1 MQRAVNISFFRTK
14 GLNNIKTERGEK
26 NLFTNRVVKN
36 ITYLQ
41 KKMIQ
46 KKGVCIQKVCIL
58 HTPET
63 IFQKI
68 FRLLKSPLFLLKK
81 DPL

>member
-41 KKMIQ
+41 KIDT
-46 KKGVCIQKVCIL
+46 KKGVCMQKVCIL
-58 HTPET
+58 HKPET
-63 IFQKI
+63 IFQKLSS
-68 FRLLKSPLFLLKK
+68 LLKSPLFLKK

>member
-1 MQRAVNISFFRTK
+1 MQRAVNISFFEQK

-41 KKMIQ
+41 KIDTE
-46 KKGVCIQKVCIL
+46 KKESL
-58 HTPET
+58 HTKSLHL
-63 IFQKI
+63 FKNQKPFSKEI
-68 FRLLKSPLFLLKK
+68 LVYSNTQVTFVP
-81 DPL
+81 